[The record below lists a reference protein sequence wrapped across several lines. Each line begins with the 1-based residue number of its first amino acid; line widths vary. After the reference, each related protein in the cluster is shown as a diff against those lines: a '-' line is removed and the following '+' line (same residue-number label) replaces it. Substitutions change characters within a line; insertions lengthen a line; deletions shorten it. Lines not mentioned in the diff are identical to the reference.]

1 MIMILG
7 SNQQAATARKKALRC
22 GNCGSPNVST
32 SMETDRFVH
41 GVGGDAAELS
51 VEVPVRTCRDCG
63 TQFTDDEAE
72 RVRHEAVCRHLGL
85 LTPCEIRDI
94 RIRYGKRRPD
104 FAALTKLGEATLARW
119 ESGATLQNAAY
130 DQYLRLLRFPENLSR
145 VSGSAAHEGDRVL
158 PPNVVPFPTPR
169 LRALVKVPQELETAQ
184 RTFRLQL

>member
-7 SNQQAATARKKALRC
+7 SNQQGATGRKKGPRC
-22 GNCGSPNVST
+22 GNCGSSNVST

-51 VEVPVRTCRDCG
+51 VEVPVRTCADCG
-63 TQFTDDEAE
+63 TQFTDDEGE
-72 RVRHEAVCRHLGL
+72 RLRHEAVCRHLGL
-85 LTPCEIRDI
+85 LTPAEIRDT
-94 RIRYGKRRPD
+94 RTRYGKRRSE

-145 VSGSAAHEGDRVL
+145 VSGAAPQDGSRVL

-169 LRALVKVPQELETAQ
+169 LRAIVNVPQELEVAQ
-184 RTFRLQL
+184 GTFRLHL